1 MTPTSSSE
9 NSLSDGQDD
18 EMEDM
23 EVPNEVLETPTA
35 EKKETEKSDDER
47 KTPGSRVEELEYAS
61 PEFGFETPVARR
73 MSEAVTPKQVLES
86 SENQNLQ
93 KKLMTTTK
101 NDTVPVIMEKGV
113 MTRSQMRKATT
124 DEQIHMVQM
133 LARVIDDDPE
143 VYDKLK
149 QAILQEEET
158 VDEVNMVGMT
168 SDPGLP
174 KQDISR
180 SDGK

>member
-1 MTPTSSSE
+1 
-9 NSLSDGQDD
+9 
-18 EMEDM
+18 
-23 EVPNEVLETPTA
+23 
-35 EKKETEKSDDER
+35 
-47 KTPGSRVEELEYAS
+47 
-61 PEFGFETPVARR
+61 
-73 MSEAVTPKQVLES
+73 
-86 SENQNLQ
+86 
-93 KKLMTTTK
+93 
-101 NDTVPVIMEKGV
+101 

-158 VDEVNMVGMT
+158 VDKVNMVGMT

-174 KQDISR
+174 KTFREAMESDEAEHWLKATHKEIANFNNRKCWRIISR
-180 SDGK
+180 ESVGHMWENHT